1 MTMNVESEA
10 MLEDKFIKQLQSMG
24 YEFIKIKDEEG
35 LNANFK
41 LQLEK
46 LNKKELDNGGIT
58 DAEFDR
64 ILTYLDSGSI
74 FDKADKLRDT
84 YRLKR
89 EGGKSVS
96 IKFLNQKDW
105 CKNIFQV

>member
-1 MTMNVESEA
+1 MSTQSEA
-10 MLEDKFIKQLQSMG
+10 VLEDSLIKRLSNNG
-24 YEFIKIKDEEG
+24 YEFVKIKNEEE

-41 LQLEK
+41 IQLEK
-46 LNKKELDNGGIT
+46 LNKKELKDNEISN
-58 DAEFDR
+58 AEFDR

-89 EGGKSVS
+89 ERGKSVS
-96 IKFLNQKDW
+96 IKSV
-105 CKNIFQV
+105 II